1 MTETVQTTE
10 LAQKINAQIHAFLM
24 ILVERML
31 NARPHLIDQFVA
43 VQVDGQEILTL
54 NATNVG
60 LELQKQA
67 KRKTVFSIFLP

>member
-1 MTETVQTTE
+1 
-10 LAQKINAQIHAFLM
+10 M

-31 NARPHLIDQFVA
+31 NARQLLIGQSVA

-60 LELQKQA
+60 LEEGK
-67 KRKTVFSIFLP
+67 K

>member
-1 MTETVQTTE
+1 
-10 LAQKINAQIHAFLM
+10 M

-60 LELQKQA
+60 LEIGK
-67 KRKTVFSIFLP
+67 K